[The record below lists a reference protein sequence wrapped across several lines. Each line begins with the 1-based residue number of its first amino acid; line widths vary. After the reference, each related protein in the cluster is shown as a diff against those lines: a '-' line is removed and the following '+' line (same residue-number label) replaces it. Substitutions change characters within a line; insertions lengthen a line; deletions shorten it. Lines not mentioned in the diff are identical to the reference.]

1 MWKVMLEHTLL
12 TSHAVWPCRGFII
25 YELLP
30 WGIGIKWTKKHMDRN
45 TEKLNWC
52 LNVKTHKHVLVWDFL
67 GWDIYGLWLLLLLSY
82 YACVKYPLLKLFELL
97 IRIILIVEETIPVF
111 LSSFNTQHRFLKMHG
126 MLTCLWSS
134 LPFSSL
140 RRGLWLFLTTWC
152 LVLGLLVKISHMTSW
167 WSVCSHL
174 LVVLEVSKTNPILA
188 PGGWTCASGNNR
200 PSGRILEWL

>member
-1 MWKVMLEHTLL
+1 MAFFLFSALWTRKMNPALISEIMQAFWAYVKGNARTHPL

-111 LSSFNTQHRFLKMHG
+111 LSSFNTQYRFLKILNICMG
-126 MLTCLWSS
+126 CL
-134 LPFSSL
+134 PACDPV
-140 RRGLWLFLTTWC
+140 C
-152 LVLGLLVKISHMTSW
+152 LSQ
-167 WSVCSHL
+167 
-174 LVVLEVSKTNPILA
+174 P
-188 PGGWTCASGNNR
+188 
-200 PSGRILEWL
+200 